1 MRIFGNKT
9 QINMITFKDS
19 CDEKIKGGIYM
30 LKKIM
35 KPITFIISLTMLI
48 SVFAVYP
55 IMGSALTSDDDP
67 TKYKKVKTTQG
78 SVVIEAEDY
87 VVDKNEANVI
97 AVKEASK
104 REHVKFMNANLT
116 KPTADMPGFVGFELE
131 FDKTGKYFMWFRYI
145 APGSDTVWLDYDAEE
160 ERTRERGYI
169 NAGFTLSSTDTE
181 YLWKKVAI
189 IQAQEGETIKVRLR
203 TREGWFTLD
212 KIIITDMAS
221 YTPKGVGKA
230 PDPNAPFTPEKM
242 PEDRYP
248 IPTITPPPQ
257 HPKLFFKAEDIERI
271 KTNMTHPEMAELV
284 DEFNIL
290 KETSYTGELPSKDP
304 NDDSKGLE
312 IIASKAFDYA
322 INGNT
327 ENAKQAISAIKNYAR
342 SLNVSATGDKSRQ
355 LGQTISYIAKVY
367 DWCYPLLTSQ
377 DKAELLVL
385 AQTLSTEMEVGF
397 PPDLQTMIC
406 GHGAEYQLYRDWL
419 AMAIACYDE
428 YPDVYNMVAGKIFS
442 ADSVDYRNWWNQSGT
457 HSQGSSYATQTRWK
471 AEMQAHVLIK
481 KMCGA
486 ELFNEEDL
494 VKIAYESIYRR
505 RPDGQIMIDGDD
517 NNPNSNPYNTYVTG
531 YGVSS
536 KDAIFLAYVISG
548 DPLFKKEF
556 LYNGGF
562 ENEYS
567 RESVQTVEK
576 IILNDPNVKA
586 DVTAGTLPLTR
597 YFGSPVGEMVARTGW
612 DLGIKSNDVIAT
624 MKIGEY
630 YGMNHDHYDS
640 GHFMI
645 YYKGILAN
653 DSGWYEMHGSD
664 HQKNYMSQSIAHN
677 TLVIETAY
685 NKWGNQNQGM
695 DGPDATDI
703 NTVKGRNFFWMPES
717 WEEYQ
722 NDNQIN
728 VSEVI
733 GYEFGPDLQYPEYS
747 YLAGDLTN
755 AYTSDYDDGVK
766 EALRHMIF
774 MPTGDDKNPA
784 AFIVFDKIETKEGG
798 MKKAF
803 LLHSQEEP
811 EVKGNVTTI
820 KRVEKD
826 YNGKLVNQTL
836 LPKSANLAIEK
847 IGGAEYDANGNLI
860 TETDKRFWNKEKSWM
875 FIQDDIEAAK
885 NANTTGRVV
894 KMGNGLEAGWGR
906 VEIMPKKSEELD
918 YMLNVMYVGSADDDS
933 ALQKAELIETDAFVG
948 AKIFDRVAMF
958 NTAKERTNETVA
970 FTIPGNE
977 TALKVNVAGLKAGT
991 WSISANGSEIGTQ
1004 IASEDGGM
1012 IYFTAPAG
1020 SVTLTYVSGDANK
1033 QFTKS
1038 AAPVLEGVTIF
1049 FNNNFLYSDV
1059 PPTIR
1064 DGRTL
1069 IPMRALLEA
1078 MDAEV
1083 SWDEATSTA
1092 TAVASEGTEIK
1103 ITENQK
1109 TVYVNGNAVELDVP
1123 AMIIDGRFVIPVRF
1137 VAENLGAKVSWDDLA
1152 QKVIITKQRVS
1163 QLDLGIRNYI
1173 PIKSAKQSGAENNP
1187 ERQIQSSID
1196 GNASSSY
1203 WGVSSDNHDAWGIYD
1218 FGEVKTLDK
1227 VMITFMHG
1235 NTRKYKFD
1243 IEVSVDGVNY
1253 TAILKDKE
1261 TSGDYATG
1269 KFETFDLGGAQAR
1282 YVRYRGYGNNTNK
1295 WNSLAEIVFTEK
1307 K

>member
-1 MRIFGNKT
+1 MK
-9 QINMITFKDS
+9 KKS
-19 CDEKIKGGIYM
+19 EKILALLLTITM
-30 LKKIM
+30 IM
-35 KPITFIISLTMLI
+35 SLFSSWFIMAGAAS
-48 SVFAVYP
+48 P
-55 IMGSALTSDDDP
+55 DDDK
-67 TKYKKVKTTQG
+67 TKYEKVRTQQG
-78 SVVIEAEDY
+78 SVVLEMEHY
-87 VVDKNEANVI
+87 VVDSNQAQI
-97 AVKEASK
+97 IPVKEASNRK
-104 REHVKFMNANLT
+104 QVKFMYMDLT
-116 KPTADMPGFVGFELE
+116 QPTADMPGFVGFELE
-131 FDKTGKYFMWFRYI
+131 FDRTGKYFIWFRYA
-145 APGSDTVWLDYDAEE
+145 APGSDTVWLDTGVEAY
-160 ERTRERGYI
+160 RTKERGYV
-169 NAGFTLSSTDTE
+169 NAGFNITASDTD
-181 YLWKKVAI
+181 YAWKNVAT
-189 IQAQEGETIKVRLR
+189 IQANEGESIKVRMR
-203 TREGWFTLD
+203 TREGWFAID
-212 KIIITDMAS
+212 KIVVTDLVT
-221 YTPKGVGKA
+221 YRPEGKGKA
-230 PDPNAPFTPEKM
+230 PDPSAGFTPLKM
-242 PEDRYP
+242 PEDIYP
-248 IPTITPPPQ
+248 IPTITPPPE
-257 HPKLFFKAEDIERI
+257 HPRVLFRAQDIPQI
-271 KTNMTHPEMAELV
+271 KENMNHPEMAELV
-284 DEFNIL
+284 KTFNEL
-290 KETSYTGELPSKDP
+290 KAQEYTGELAGGDP
-304 NDDSKGLE
+304 NYDAKGLE

-322 INGNT
+322 IFGNKENGS
-327 ENAKQAISAIKNYAR
+327 QAISAMKNYAR
-342 SLNVSATGDKSRQ
+342 SLNVSTLGDKCRNI
-355 LGQTISYIAKVY
+355 GHTMSYVAKVY
-367 DWCYPLLTSQ
+367 DWCYPLLSRG
-377 DKAELLVL
+377 DKAEMMVL
-385 AQTLSTEMEVGF
+385 AQTLSAEMEVGF

-406 GHGAEYQLYRDWL
+406 GHGGEYQLYRDWL

-428 YPDVYNMVAGKIFS
+428 YPDAYNMVAGKVFS
-442 ADSVDYRNWWNQSGT
+442 PDSVDYRNWWNQSGT
-457 HSQGSSYATQTRWK
+457 HSQGSSYAPQTRWK
-471 AEMQAHVLIK
+471 AEMQAHILIK
-481 KMCGA
+481 RMCGY

-494 VKIAYESIYRR
+494 VKIGYEWIYRR
-505 RPDGQIMIDGDD
+505 RPDGQQMIDGDD
-517 NNPNSNPYNTYVTG
+517 NNPNLTVYNTYGKTT
-531 YGVSS
+531 
-536 KDAIFLAYVISG
+536 KEAMFLAYAISK
-548 DPLFKKEF
+548 DPIFKREF

-562 ENEYS
+562 ANEYT
-567 RESVQTVEK
+567 RESVQTIDK
-576 IILNDPNVKA
+576 IILNDPGVKA

-597 YFGSPVGEMVARTGW
+597 YYGSPVGEMVARTGW
-612 DLGIKSNDVIAT
+612 DLGVKSNDVIAT

-630 YGMNHDHYDS
+630 YGMNHDHYDC

-653 DSGWYEMHGSD
+653 DSGWYEMHGSN

-677 TLVIETAY
+677 TLVIETPY

-695 DGPDATDI
+695 DGPEKSGVD
-703 NTVKGRNFFWMPES
+703 TVAGRNFFWMPES

-722 NDNQIN
+722 NDSQIN
-728 VSEVI
+728 TSEVI
-733 GYEFGPDLQYPEYS
+733 GHEFGPDIQYPEYS
-747 YLAGDLTN
+747 YIAGDLAK

-766 EALRHMIF
+766 EALRYMIF
-774 MPTGDDKNPA
+774 LPTGSEKNPA
-784 AFIVFDKIETKEGG
+784 AFVVFDKIETKEGG
-798 MKKAF
+798 LKKAF

-811 EVKGNVTTI
+811 EVSGNVTTI
-820 KRVEKD
+820 KRTEKD

-933 ALQKAELIETDAFVG
+933 EVQKAELIETDAFVG

-970 FTIPGNE
+970 FTIPGDE

-1020 SVTLTYVSGDANK
+1020 SVTLTYVSEDANK

-1092 TAVASEGTEIK
+1092 TAVAPEGTEIK

-1152 QKVIITKQRVS
+1152 QKVIIDKKKVS
-1163 QLDLGIRNYI
+1163 QIGLGIVNYI
-1173 PIKSAKQSGAENNP
+1173 PIKATKQSGAEDNP
-1187 ERQIQSSID
+1187 DRQITSSID

-1203 WGVSSDNHDAWGIYD
+1203 WGVSSADGADVWGIYD